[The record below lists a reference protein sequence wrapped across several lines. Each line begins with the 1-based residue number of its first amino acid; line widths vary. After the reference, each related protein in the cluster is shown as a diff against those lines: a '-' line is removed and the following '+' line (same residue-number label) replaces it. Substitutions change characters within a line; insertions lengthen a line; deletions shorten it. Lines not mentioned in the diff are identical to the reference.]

1 MSTLETVM
9 LGVTLVGTVVFI
21 SVGGRTLLD
30 SWGQANRH
38 FPSGTPRALQAAV
51 LRKRIQF
58 GVLAALAFAVFVALF
73 LTAAR
78 LGRANPDGELL
89 LMIAFACLATG
100 CGFAFV
106 AARAG
111 RGVEV
116 LTKSDTVRVRVE
128 APPAVVTRQLTGFLH
143 AHGYQPAA
151 EDPWRFVHAQRKGD
165 QTPAG
170 LASVITVKLAT
181 NGDGSAVDLTWWLP
195 LARRIGFMQM
205 PVMMAPEFATY
216 FARQKAALLAT
227 VGHAAAD
234 ALPDRAMPTGHAIVG
249 PPADPSPRPDTLPA
263 TAGTTPPVPAGP
275 KSGAQ
280 ASASRSSSPP
290 VQPPSFGF
298 PIITRQF
305 RTSLLI
311 VLSGF
316 VVMAGFFVSAFFQ
329 LAFQHGASRAPLVKV
344 GLGIAI
350 LWLCIMIANRVDPSH
365 PWHSVASNDD

>member
-1 MSTLETVM
+1 MRTLETVV
-9 LGVTLVGTVVFI
+9 LGVTLVGTVLSIFA
-21 SVGGRTLLD
+21 GGRALLD
-30 SWGQANRH
+30 TWGQANRH
-38 FPSGTPRALQAAV
+38 FPSGTPRAFQAAT
-51 LRKRIQF
+51 LRKRMKF
-58 GVLAALAFAVFVALF
+58 GALAALAFAVFVALF

-100 CGFAFV
+100 CAFALV

-111 RGVEV
+111 QGVEV
-116 LTKSDTVRVRVE
+116 LSSSDTVRVRVE
-128 APPAVVTRQLTGFLH
+128 APPAIVTRQLTGFLH

-151 EDPWRFVHAQRKGD
+151 DDPSRFVHAQRKGD

-170 LASVITVKLAT
+170 LASVITVNLAAD
-181 NGDGSAVDLTWWLP
+181 GDGSAVDLAWWLP
-195 LARRIGFMQM
+195 LARRVGFLQI
-205 PVMMAPEFATY
+205 PVVMVPEFVTY
-216 FARQKAALLAT
+216 FARQKAALVAT
-227 VGHAAAD
+227 VERAAAH
-234 ALPDRAMPTGHAIVG
+234 ALPYPAMPTGHAIVG
-249 PPADPSPRPDTLPA
+249 PPTDPSPRPVTPPA

-290 VQPPSFGF
+290 VQPPSFGL